1 MASTKIELAQNLS
14 HDEGKDIEAAIK
26 APERYV
32 WNDIT

>member
-14 HDEGKDIEAAIK
+14 HDEGKDMEAAIN

-32 WNDIT
+32 WDDHT